1 MSLAQNLLYD
11 LKRQLIHCL
20 IFSKLDYCN
29 GLLFGLPECL
39 INKLQKV
46 QNSCVRFLFGS
57 KEIHRWD
64 RVSPFLK
71 QAHFLP
77 IRRRIEYKIAL
88 TVFKCLNN
96 IAPCYVSNL
105 ITPQMQSVKALR
117 CDNDFFKLTV
127 PPVSQLRQ
135 TETSFSYCGPT
146 VWNELPYRLR
156 NNNNNNLNFYI
167 MVAQLLKMH
176 RCATKTKSTWT
187 LKMQKIMV

>member
-1 MSLAQNLLYD
+1 MRPQMKRSHHHPLSKVWEFYLIKYLTFEKQVDMIVKTCNIHLRNLRVIGSKLGYD

-29 GLLFGLPECL
+29 GLLFGFPECL
-39 INKLQKV
+39 ISKLQKV

-77 IRRRIEYKIAL
+77 ICRRIEYKIAL

-105 ITPQMQSVKALR
+105 ITPQMQ
-117 CDNDFFKLTV
+117 
-127 PPVSQLRQ
+127 
-135 TETSFSYCGPT
+135 
-146 VWNELPYRLR
+146 
-156 NNNNNNLNFYI
+156 
-167 MVAQLLKMH
+167 
-176 RCATKTKSTWT
+176 
-187 LKMQKIMV
+187 